1 MLSFWIKLVPG
12 KQPVRTILVLIL
24 GLLLAACEASSTE
37 IAPTSTPQPRNI
49 AVTGTGKVYLTPDIA
64 TISIGIHNEDERA
77 PRAVEGINAQAKA
90 VREILLEIGVEDED
104 IKIANF
110 NIFPDQELDVTGN
123 PGPTVYIAEN
133 TVMVTVRDLDNL
145 GEIMGSVVEAG
156 ANSIFGIQFDV
167 ADKTQALS
175 EARKLAVENAQLKAE
190 ELAQAADVT
199 LGEIQLINEFG
210 GVPVPIFE
218 GQGGGGFESASDQV
232 PVNLGQLSLTVEVT
246 VTYNIK

>member
-1 MLSFWIKLVPG
+1 
-12 KQPVRTILVLIL
+12 VLFL
-24 GLLLAACEASSTE
+24 GLLLAACETSSTE
-37 IAPTSTPQPRNI
+37 IAPTSTPPPRNI
-49 AVTGTGKVYLTPDIA
+49 SVTGTGKVYLTPDIA

-77 PRAVEGINAQAKA
+77 QRAVDSITAQAKA

-104 IKIANF
+104 IKVSNF
-110 NIFPDQELDVTGN
+110 NIFPEQELDETGN
-123 PGPTVYIAEN
+123 PGRTVYVAEN

-167 ADKTQALS
+167 ADKTRALS

-190 ELAQAADVT
+190 ELALAAGVT

-210 GVPVPIFE
+210 GVPVPVFE
-218 GQGGGGFESASDQV
+218 AQGGGGFESTSDQA